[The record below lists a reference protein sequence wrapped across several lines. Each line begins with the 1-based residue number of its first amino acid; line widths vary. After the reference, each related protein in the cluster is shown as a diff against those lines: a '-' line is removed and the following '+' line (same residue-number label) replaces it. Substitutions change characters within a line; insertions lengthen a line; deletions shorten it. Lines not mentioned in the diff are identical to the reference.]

1 MLEIERRERR
11 CTMLLLP
18 GRIADTWMRMAIL
31 TMGVMM
37 TILILLM
44 TFVAATIVQGDD
56 KDSSS
61 FEFSFVSVHLSNP
74 RRSGPL
80 YREMVQV

>member
-1 MLEIERRERR
+1 MI
-11 CTMLLLP
+11 
-18 GRIADTWMRMAIL
+18 
-31 TMGVMM
+31 

-44 TFVAATIVQGDD
+44 TFVTATIVQGDD

-61 FEFSFVSVHLSNP
+61 FEFSFVSVHLSEP

-80 YREMVQV
+80 YREMVQVCF